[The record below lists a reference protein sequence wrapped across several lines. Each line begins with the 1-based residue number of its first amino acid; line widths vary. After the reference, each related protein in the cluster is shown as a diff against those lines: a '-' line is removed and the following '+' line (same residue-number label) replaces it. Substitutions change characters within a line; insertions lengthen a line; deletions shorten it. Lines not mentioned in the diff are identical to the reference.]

1 MYSSERE
8 REILDLLSQ
17 HDYATVEF
25 LASKVHISP
34 SSIRRDLKRL
44 ELKGLITR
52 SYGGIPTVI
61 SAISMFFT

>member
-34 SSIRRDLKRL
+34 SSIRRDLKL
-44 ELKGLITR
+44 SLLHI
-52 SYGGIPTVI
+52 
-61 SAISMFFT
+61 